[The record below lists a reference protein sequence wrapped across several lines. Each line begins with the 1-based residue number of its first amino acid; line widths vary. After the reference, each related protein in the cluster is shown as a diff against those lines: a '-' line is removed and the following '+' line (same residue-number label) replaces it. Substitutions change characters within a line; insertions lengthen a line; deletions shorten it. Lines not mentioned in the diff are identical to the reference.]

1 VLAPSPIPLVP
12 MVGPSRRTTGPVVES
27 SRSSIAFA
35 RVAENVPCTT
45 PLHAVSRSL
54 LSILRWMN
62 CKLCFFCRYHVEI
75 RALQGNSTL
84 IFSPIEVY
92 SLEFRALQGNS
103 TWILQTCCRYYDKW
117 KANCMSSFVIT
128 SNSARFKETLLGFF
142 KRVVDNTINE
152 LQTVC
157 LHSLSCRKNLRFTKC
172 LPWFSVQ
179 FMCIHSNSARF
190 KETLPWFSV
199 QFMCIH
205 SNSARFKET
214 LPWFFKRVVDTTIN
228 ELQTPLLLSLSR
240 RKNLRFKETLP
251 GFSNLLSI
259 LR

>member
-1 VLAPSPIPLVP
+1 
-12 MVGPSRRTTGPVVES
+12 MKG
-27 SRSSIAFA
+27 
-35 RVAENVPCTT
+35 
-45 PLHAVSRSL
+45 
-54 LSILRWMN
+54 
-62 CKLCFFCRYHVEI
+62 KLYVFIRYHVEI

-84 IFSPIEVY
+84 I
-92 SLEFRALQGNS
+92 
-103 TWILQTCCRYYDKW
+103 LQTCCRYYDKW
-117 KANCMSSFVIT
+117 TANCMSSFVI
-128 SNSARFKETLLGFF
+128 
-142 KRVVDNTINE
+142 
-152 LQTVC
+152 
-157 LHSLSCRKNLRFTKC
+157 LSKNLRFTKC

-205 SNSARFKET
+205 SNFARFKET